1 MGTSLPLH
9 LTSWHRLV
17 SVFFFFLAEH
27 WTEAS
32 RDALLVKRQLQGDLY
47 KRVGAHPQF
56 LDVLLPVAF
65 EDKDFH
71 VQVVHQPT
79 VQRGQTGTSGLL

>member
-9 LTSWHRLV
+9 LTTWHRFV
-17 SVFFFFLAEH
+17 SVVVLEERS
-27 WTEAS
+27 TEAR

-47 KRVGAHPQF
+47 ERVGAHPQF
-56 LDVLLPVAF
+56 LDVLLPVIF
-65 EDKDFH
+65 EDKDLH

-79 VQRGQTGTSGLL
+79 VQRGQGTSEVI